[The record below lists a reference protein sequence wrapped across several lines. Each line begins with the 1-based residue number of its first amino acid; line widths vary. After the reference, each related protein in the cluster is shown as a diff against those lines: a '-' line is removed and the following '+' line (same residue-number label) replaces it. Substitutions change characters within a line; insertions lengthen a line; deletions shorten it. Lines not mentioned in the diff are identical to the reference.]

1 MRLILSKLVDHFIA
15 ENQMYKDQLMCHFVF
30 VDSLT
35 QIYTDE
41 TEIGDIEDEQNRIVT
56 SPDSPFKDKSPEEC
70 HQMLCQLRRDGSDVD
85 YCSFVV
91 MDERSLTDE
100 TVLLVNAPG
109 EGEEGEVQSVR
120 VAFEIAH
127 WRLSGYSMAMMDMS
141 EDRAVVE
148 GTADGVLRA

>member
-1 MRLILSKLVDHFIA
+1 
-15 ENQMYKDQLMCHFVF
+15 MCHFVF

-41 TEIGDIEDEQNRIVT
+41 TEIGDMEDEQHRTIT
-56 SPDSPFKDKSPEEC
+56 SPESPFKGKSPAEC
-70 HQMLCQLRRDGSDVD
+70 HQLLRQLRRNESDID

-91 MDERSLTDE
+91 MDERSLTDD

-109 EGEEGEVQSVR
+109 EGEEGDVQSVR

-127 WRLSGYSMAMMDMS
+127 WRLSGYSMAMMDVG
-141 EDRAVVE
+141 EDRVAAE
-148 GTADGVLRA
+148 GMEDGVLRG